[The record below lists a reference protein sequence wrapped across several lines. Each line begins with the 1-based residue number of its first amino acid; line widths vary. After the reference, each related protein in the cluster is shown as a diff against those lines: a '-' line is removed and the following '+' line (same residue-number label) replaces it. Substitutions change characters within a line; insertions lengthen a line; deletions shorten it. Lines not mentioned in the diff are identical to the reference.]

1 MSRHAGYI
9 TIGVETLRKLLDFD
23 GATIWEAKIDDF
35 NNLKI
40 LLEHPDLP
48 EILDDQ
54 PIPDV
59 HVSLMNTYAENGV
72 IVKMERTAPPK
83 KRSK

>member
-9 TIGVETLRKLLDFD
+9 TIGVETLGKLLDFD
-23 GATIWEAKIDDF
+23 GATMWGAKIDDY

-48 EILDDQ
+48 ELLDNQ

-59 HVSLMNTYAENGV
+59 RVSLMNTYAENGA
-72 IVKMERTAPPK
+72 IVKIERTAPPK
-83 KRSK
+83 KE